1 MKTIILLFL
10 VLILLTTTI
19 IHYCFINEDFNNIN
33 INFLL
38 ADVTYN
44 LLSSNKEYYD
54 TFYSNDFKV
63 RGIKDMKDYM
73 KKIQYSV
80 VDFTEEEKDKIL
92 EAVRIADS
100 KILSI
105 NKDYFNGMKAN
116 NIMWKF
122 GLTQDNAYEEG
133 LPHTIKDTIILNRN
147 TIMNDKYNLAT
158 TLVHE
163 KIHIYQK
170 KYPADVKKYLEEKEF
185 KLIKKREESD
195 NTRANPDIDNNIYE
209 KDNIIYK
216 MVYHNNPSSI
226 LDVYQK
232 NQIYEHPYET
242 MAIEISRL

>member
-10 VLILLTTTI
+10 FLISTTI
-19 IHYCFINEDFNNIN
+19 LHYCFIREDFNNNMID
-33 INFLL
+33 FLSYG
-38 ADVTYN
+38 DTYD

-63 RGIKDMKDYM
+63 RGIKNIKDYM

-100 KILSI
+100 KILSM
-105 NKDYFNGMKAN
+105 KTDYFNGVKAN
-116 NIMWKF
+116 NIGWKF
-122 GLTQDNAYEEG
+122 GLTRGNMYEEG
-133 LPHTIKDTIILNRN
+133 LPHTIKDTIILNKN

-163 KIHIYQK
+163 MVHIYQK
-170 KYPADVKKYLEEKEF
+170 KYPDDVKKYLEEKKF
-185 KLIKKREESD
+185 KLIKKREERD
-195 NTRANPDIDNNIYE
+195 NTRANPDIDNNIYM